1 MNISTKT
8 AAATALAAVVA
19 LGGYGF
25 GRLDG
30 QTRTPYDSAA
40 ARAAVQTAGS
50 EKLPLTANPSPRTL
64 SDMLDTEHEWTV
76 EDERERLIQRHDTSE
91 LFKAVITLEKAR
103 QAHLFDVRC
112 FAAGGEV
119 LLSDPPMCTAN
130 MPAMP
135 AVPKLT
141 RGR

>member
-40 ARAAVQTAGS
+40 ARAAVQTTGD
-50 EKLPLTANPSPRTL
+50 EKLPLSANPSPRTL
-64 SDMLDTEHEWTV
+64 RDMTRTQHEWTV
-76 EDERERLIQRHDTSE
+76 DDDRERLIQRHDTSE
-91 LFKAVITLEKAR
+91 LLGAVIALEKAR
-103 QAHLFDVRC
+103 QVHLFDVRC

-119 LLSDPPMCTAN
+119 LASDPPMCTVD

-141 RGR
+141 RGK